1 MESAYKKYI
10 QYSPE
15 VENGIK
21 SNLPLVA
28 LESTIITHGMEYPQN
43 LNTATLVEKE
53 IKERGAIPATIV
65 IINGVIRIGLTE
77 EETHEVSINKSHFE
91 KCTTRDLP
99 YIISKKK
106 SGSTTV
112 AATMYLAK
120 LAGIDVFVT
129 GGIGGVHFGDDWD
142 VSADLTELSRTPVIV
157 VCAGIKSILDINRTL
172 EVLETYSVPVIGLK
186 TDTFPEFYFTEGDHK
201 VKLRLDEHKEIAE
214 LFDISIDLGLK
225 SGVLVGVPV
234 PKEESGDKE
243 LIKDKIRQALEKAN
257 QLKIRGPAI
266 TPFLLKEVNDLSKGK
281 SSEANVALIRNNAIQ
296 GALIS
301 IELLKIRKN
310 KKL

>member
-1 MESAYKKYI
+1 
-10 QYSPE
+10 
-15 VENGIK
+15 
-21 SNLPLVA
+21 
-28 LESTIITHGMEYPQN
+28 MEYPQN
-43 LNTATLVEKE
+43 YNTAISVERE
-53 IKERGAIPATIV
+53 IREKGAIPATIV
-65 IINGVIRIGLTE
+65 ILDGKIRIGLTE
-77 EETHEVSINKSHFE
+77 EEIHQVSKNKSHFE

-99 YIISKKK
+99 YIISQKK

-129 GGIGGVHFGDDWD
+129 GGIGGVHYGDDWD
-142 VSADLTELSRTPVIV
+142 VSADLTELSRTPIVV

-186 TDTFPEFYFTEGDHK
+186 TDTFPEFFFTEGDHK
-201 VKLRLDEHKEIAE
+201 VKIRLDSHKEIAD

-234 PKEESGDKE
+234 PKEESADKE
-243 LIKDKIRQALEKAN
+243 LVKDKIKQALYNAS
-257 QLKIRGPAI
+257 QLNIRGPAI
-266 TPFLLKEVNDLSKGK
+266 TPFLLREVNDLSCGK

-301 IELLKIRKN
+301 IELVNIRK
-310 KKL
+310 KKIEK